1 MSMLISSREGIVLL
15 WTDNSQ
21 LVTACLSYAFEACP
35 FNGAG
40 GAICVKIVVG
50 RAIRYISLMLIGWGA
65 LMIKTLIEVAKGL
78 NRKFSVSFNFRS
90 L

>member
-1 MSMLISSREGIVLL
+1 ML
-15 WTDNSQ
+15 WP
-21 LVTACLSYAFEACP
+21 SYALRHAYSTGLEGLYVCR
-35 FNGAG
+35 
-40 GAICVKIVVG
+40 IVVG